1 MKKKRNLEL
10 WFSPIIF
17 HVVGT
22 FVALAVVLRLKSDAL
37 IIVLPNLRENSK
49 YQGQDKLPV
58 IVWMMLRILSA
69 SKARTIL
76 VNGAAR
82 KGECLVTPSSF
93 DILMRVTFPASSAR
107 VKATKRFEAIYP
119 ILNEVALVGSHGS
132 KAMRQASQQIFNLA
146 IVAAGES
153 SPALSKEG
161 AEIVIWC
168 LNQNAEC
175 YRQWNEKAMN
185 GAADPTELALFHD
198 ACKYC
203 KHISRKLSR
212 GHGCIKTLAIGIVAA
227 AVVSPNNDIQE
238 WNKLYFLSSS

>member
-1 MKKKRNLEL
+1 MSSKSK
-10 WFSPIIF
+10 
-17 HVVGT
+17 VGT

-58 IVWMMLRILSA
+58 IVWMMLQASQGDLAMGLFLWAHHLLPIISGKNCNSQSMDLILLLVEWILSA

-175 YRQWNEKAMN
+175 YRQWDKVHIDDLKA
-185 GAADPTELALFHD
+185 
-198 ACKYC
+198 
-203 KHISRKLSR
+203 R
-212 GHGCIKTLAIGIVAA
+212 VA
-227 AVVSPNNDIQE
+227 VLKRLLE
-238 WNKLYFLSSS
+238 E